1 MPLHNSLLAL
11 RAIKGEQVSIEPP
24 EVHYIRSLAPALDVA
39 ELYKQLD
46 ELRADRDAWKSQAQ
60 RLALRVPPLR
70 R

>member
-1 MPLHNSLLAL
+1 MQLHNPLLVL
-11 RAIKGEQVSIEPP
+11 RAIKGGEAPA
-24 EVHYIRSLAPALDVA
+24 EVHYIRPVAPAVDVA

-46 ELRADRDAWKSQAQ
+46 ALRADRDAWKHQAQ